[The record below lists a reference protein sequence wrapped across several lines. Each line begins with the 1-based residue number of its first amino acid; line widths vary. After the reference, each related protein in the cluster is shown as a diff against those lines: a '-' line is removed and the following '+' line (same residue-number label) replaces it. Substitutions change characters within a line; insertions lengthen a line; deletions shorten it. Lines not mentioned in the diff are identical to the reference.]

1 MQGFSLTINDNGVRK
16 NDIMPS
22 YNQADCQ
29 GCVGDSVPNAD
40 KTDCE
45 PCGVREVPDPKPA
58 YFTMKKV
65 T

>member
-1 MQGFSLTINDNGVRK
+1 
-16 NDIMPS
+16 MPS